1 MGHLAPI
8 IHVAGLNIDLSAI
21 IMITVTCIIV
31 FLIARMAVRSMSVEN
46 PGKMQNFMEWVL
58 DFVKG
63 IISSSM
69 DMKKGQM
76 FIILATTL
84 IMFIF
89 VANMLGLPF
98 AIVTEHTKPLELF
111 GQTIVGAEEIAK
123 EGGHAHVN
131 WWKSPTADPAVTMG
145 LALLVIL
152 YSHYLGLKMNRKHYL
167 KHYLQPFAVFL
178 PINIIE
184 QFSKLLTL
192 GMRLFGNIYAGE
204 MMISTIVMI
213 GWYGVVPL
221 IIWQAFSI
229 FVGSIQAFV
238 FTMLTIVYISQ
249 NIVHEE
255 HH

>member
-1 MGHLAPI
+1 MGHLAPVV
-8 IHVAGLNIDLSAI
+8 HVAGLNIDLSAI

-31 FLIARMAVRSMSVEN
+31 FLLARLGARNLSVEN

-58 DFVKG
+58 DFVKN
-63 IISSSM
+63 IISSSL

-76 FIILATTL
+76 FIVLCTTL

-89 VANMLGLPF
+89 VGNMLGLPF
-98 AIVTEHTKPLELF
+98 AIVTEHTQPL
-111 GQTIVGAEEIAK
+111 GTIVTAEQLAAEH
-123 EGGHAHVN
+123 GHVHIN
-131 WWKSPTADPAVTMG
+131 WWKSPTADASVTMG
-145 LALLVIL
+145 LALLVIV

-167 KHYLQPFAVFL
+167 KHYTQPFAVFL

-204 MMISTIVMI
+204 VMIATIVMI
-213 GWYGVVPL
+213 GWIGVVPL

-238 FTMLTIVYISQ
+238 FTMLTMVYISQ

-255 HH
+255 H

>member
-31 FLIARMAVRSMSVEN
+31 FVIARLAARNLSVEN
-46 PGKMQNFMEWVL
+46 PGKLQNFMEWVL
-58 DFVKG
+58 DFVKN

-76 FIILATTL
+76 FIVLATTL

-111 GQTIVGAEEIAK
+111 GQTVVSAEQIAH

-131 WWKSPTADPAVTMG
+131 WWKSPTADPSVTMA
-145 LALLVIL
+145 LAFLVIV

-167 KHYLQPFAVFL
+167 KHYVEPFAVFL

-184 QFSKLLTL
+184 QVSKLLTL

-204 MMISTIVMI
+204 VMIATIVMA

-229 FVGSIQAFV
+229 FVGSIQAFI
-238 FTMLTIVYISQ
+238 FTVLTTVYIAQ
-249 NIVHEE
+249 TIVHEE
-255 HH
+255 H